1 MDVQPSIEI
10 YHALK
15 MFEAEAKEAKVQIGD
30 LIVEQGYH
38 DNAIS
43 WVLFDPTR
51 VVQVG
56 DFPVQRSIN
65 AYWLSLDFHQYGPIT
80 NQRD

>member
-1 MDVQPSIEI
+1 MLVVTPVDVQPSIEI

-15 MFEAEAKEAKVQIGD
+15 MFEAEAKEAKVQIGE

-51 VVQVG
+51 VVQVR
-56 DFPVQRSIN
+56 D
-65 AYWLSLDFHQYGPIT
+65 LSLQWSFNADELRLDFY
-80 NQRD
+80 